1 MTLGMLLGAALG
13 ASLCLLV
20 FALVPPRPSL
30 AGAVG
35 RWERQRARQATLVEL
50 DVDDTSWRGRL
61 GRWLVAQLTAR
72 GITLGKLRA
81 DLELTDDTLEGHMV
95 RKITYGL
102 LGLLL
107 PPLLTLTMMT
117 IGITPPLTVPAV
129 GGLALGALFFWV
141 PDLSVVQAAEQRR
154 HELRRALSCYL
165 DLVAMS
171 LAGGRG
177 IPEALP
183 TAARIG
189 TGWAFDLLRSTIDR
203 ARLVGDT
210 PWAALADL
218 GKRTGMHELQD
229 LGGALMLVA
238 DDGAK
243 VRQSLTAR
251 ASTQRRRQ
259 LAEAEGAAAKAD
271 QSMEMA
277 QVVLFIGF
285 VLFLGFPAVV
295 AVMGV

>member
-1 MTLGMLLGAALG
+1 MTLGLLLGAGLG

-20 FALVPPRPSL
+20 YALVPPRPAL
-30 AGAVG
+30 ASVVG
-35 RWERQRARQATLVEL
+35 KWERQRANQAAVVEL
-50 DVDDTSWRGRL
+50 DVDDTSRQGRL
-61 GRWLVAQLTAR
+61 GRWLVTQLAQR
-72 GITLGKLRA
+72 GITLDKMRA
-81 DLELTDDTLEGHMV
+81 DLELTDATLEGHLV
-95 RKITYGL
+95 RKTTYGL
-102 LGLLL
+102 VGLLL
-107 PPLLTLTMMT
+107 PTILTAAVMAVGLN
-117 IGITPPLTVPAV
+117 PSLTVPAF

-141 PDLSVVQAAEQRR
+141 PDLSVVQAAERRR

-183 TAARIG
+183 TTARIG
-189 TGWAFDLLRSTIDR
+189 SGWAFELLRSTIDQ
-203 ARLVGDT
+203 ARRVGDT

-218 GKRTGMHELQD
+218 GKRTGMQELQD

-251 ASTQRRRQ
+251 ATTQRRRQ

-277 QVVLFIGF
+277 QVVLFVGF

-295 AVMGV
+295 AVLGI

>member
-1 MTLGMLLGAALG
+1 MTFGLLLGAALG

-20 FALVPPRPSL
+20 FALVPPRPAL
-30 AGAVG
+30 ASVVG
-35 RWERQRARQATLVEL
+35 RWERQRARQAAVVEL
-50 DVDDTSWRGRL
+50 DVDDTSWQGRL
-61 GRWLVAQLTAR
+61 GRWLVAQLAQR
-72 GITLGKLRA
+72 GITLGNLRA
-81 DLELTDDTLEGHMV
+81 DLELTDYTLEGHLV
-95 RKITYGL
+95 RKMTYGL

-107 PPLLTLTMMT
+107 PTILTVTMMAV
-117 IGITPPLTVPAV
+117 GVTPPLTVPAV

-189 TGWAFDLLRSTIDR
+189 TGWAFELLRSTIDR

-218 GKRTGMHELQD
+218 GKRTGMQELQD

-295 AVMGV
+295 AVMGI

>member
-1 MTLGMLLGAALG
+1 MTLGLVLGCAFG
-13 ASLCLLV
+13 ASLCLLL
-20 FALVPPRPSL
+20 FAVVPPRPALSTV
-30 AGAVG
+30 VG
-35 RWERQRARQATLVEL
+35 RWERQRARQALAVGMST
-50 DVDDTSWRGRL
+50 DTSWQGRL
-61 GRWLVAQLTAR
+61 GRWMVARLAQHGVTF
-72 GITLGKLRA
+72 GKLRA
-81 DLELTDDTLEGHMV
+81 DLELTDSTLEAHLV
-95 RKITYGL
+95 RKVTYGL
-102 LGLLL
+102 FGLLL
-107 PPLLTLTMMT
+107 PTLVTVTVMSV
-117 IGITPPLTVPAV
+117 GVNPPLTVPAF
-129 GGLALGALFFWV
+129 GGLLLGALFFWV

-189 TGWAFDLLRSTIDR
+189 TGWAFELLRSTLDH
-203 ARLVGDT
+203 ARRVGET

-218 GKRTGMHELQD
+218 GKRTGMQELQD

-243 VRQSLTAR
+243 VRQSLSSR
-251 ASTQRRRQ
+251 ATSQRRRQ

-295 AVMGV
+295 AVMGL

>member
-1 MTLGMLLGAALG
+1 MTFGLFLGAALG
-13 ASLCLLV
+13 ASLCSLV
-20 FALVPPRPSL
+20 FALVPPRPAL
-30 AGAVG
+30 ASVVS
-35 RWERQRARQATLVEL
+35 RWERQRARQSAVVDLN
-50 DVDDTSWRGRL
+50 VDDTSWQGWL
-61 GRWLVAQLTAR
+61 GRWLVAQLATR

-81 DLELTDDTLEGHMV
+81 DLELTDYTLEGHLV

-107 PPLLTLTMMT
+107 PTILTITIMT
-117 IGITPPLTVPAV
+117 IGVTPPLTVPAV

-189 TGWAFDLLRSTIDR
+189 TGWAFELLRSTIDR

-218 GKRTGMHELQD
+218 GKRTGMQELQD

-259 LAEAEGAAAKAD
+259 LAEAESAAAKAD

>member
-1 MTLGMLLGAALG
+1 MTFGLLLGAALG

-20 FALVPPRPSL
+20 FALVPPRPAL
-30 AGAVG
+30 ASVVG
-35 RWERQRARQATLVEL
+35 RWERQRARQAAVVEL
-50 DVDDTSWRGRL
+50 DVDDTSWQGRL
-61 GRWLVAQLTAR
+61 GRWLVAQLTQR

-81 DLELTDDTLEGHMV
+81 DLELTDYTLEGHLV
-95 RKITYGL
+95 RKMTYGL

-107 PPLLTLTMMT
+107 PTILTVTMMA
-117 IGITPPLTVPAV
+117 IGVTPPLTVPAV

-189 TGWAFDLLRSTIDR
+189 TGWAFELLRSTIDR

-218 GKRTGMHELQD
+218 GKRTGMQELQD

-295 AVMGV
+295 AVMGI

>member
-1 MTLGMLLGAALG
+1 MTVGLLLGGALG

-20 FALVPPRPSL
+20 FALAPPRPAL
-30 AGAVG
+30 ATVVG
-35 RWERQRARQATLVEL
+35 RWERQRARRAAEVDL
-50 DVDDTSWRGRL
+50 DADDTSWQRGM
-61 GRWLVAQLTAR
+61 GRWLVAQLAHR
-72 GITLGKLRA
+72 GITLNRLRA
-81 DLELTDDTLEGHMV
+81 DLELTDNTVEAHLV
-95 RKITYGL
+95 RKTTYAL
-102 LGLLL
+102 FGLLL
-107 PPLLTLTMMT
+107 PAVLSATLMAL
-117 IGITPPLTVPAV
+117 GATPPLTVPVV
-129 GGLALGALFFWV
+129 GGLVLGGLFFWV

-165 DLVAMS
+165 DLVSMS

-189 TGWAFDLLRSTIDR
+189 TGWAFELLSSTIDR

-218 GKRTGMHELQD
+218 GRRTGMQELQD
-229 LGGALMLVA
+229 LGGALALVA

>member
-1 MTLGMLLGAALG
+1 MTLGLLLGAALG

-20 FALVPPRPSL
+20 FALVPPRPAL
-30 AGAVG
+30 ATVVA
-35 RWERQRARQATLVEL
+35 RWERQRARHTPVRSPH
-50 DVDDTSWRGRL
+50 VDARTWPGRL
-61 GRWLVAQLTAR
+61 GHWMVAQLAHR
-72 GITLGKLRA
+72 GITLARLRT
-81 DLELTDDTLEGHMV
+81 DLELTEQTLEGHLM
-95 RKITYGL
+95 RKTAYGL
-102 LGLLL
+102 FGLLL
-107 PPLLTLTMMT
+107 PTVLALVMVGL
-117 IGITPPLTVPAV
+117 GVSPPLTVSAV
-129 GGLALGALFFWV
+129 GALALGVLFFWL
-141 PDLSVVQAAEQRR
+141 PDLSVVRAAQQRR

-183 TAARIG
+183 TSARIG

-218 GKRTGMHELQD
+218 GERTGMQELQD
-229 LGGALMLVA
+229 LGGALTLVA

-251 ASTQRRRQ
+251 ATSQRRRQ

-277 QVVLFIGF
+277 QVVLFVGF
-285 VLFLGFPAVV
+285 VLFLGFPAVI

>member
-1 MTLGMLLGAALG
+1 MTLGLVLGCAFG
-13 ASLCLLV
+13 ASLCLLL
-20 FALVPPRPSL
+20 FAVVPPRPALSTV
-30 AGAVG
+30 VG
-35 RWERQRARQATLVEL
+35 RWERQRARQTLAAGMST
-50 DVDDTSWRGRL
+50 DTSRQGRL
-61 GRWLVAQLTAR
+61 GRWMVARLAQHGVTF
-72 GITLGKLRA
+72 GKLRA
-81 DLELTDDTLEGHMV
+81 DLELTDSTLEAHLV
-95 RKITYGL
+95 RKVTYGL
-102 LGLLL
+102 FGLLL
-107 PPLLTLTMMT
+107 PTLVTVTVMSV
-117 IGITPPLTVPAV
+117 GVNPPLTVPAF
-129 GGLALGALFFWV
+129 GGLLLGALFFWV

-189 TGWAFDLLRSTIDR
+189 TGWAFELLRSTLDH
-203 ARLVGDT
+203 ARRVGET

-218 GKRTGMHELQD
+218 GKRTGMQELQD

-243 VRQSLTAR
+243 VRQSLSSR
-251 ASTQRRRQ
+251 ATSQRRRQ

-295 AVMGV
+295 AVMGL

>member
-1 MTLGMLLGAALG
+1 MTLGLVLGCAFG
-13 ASLCLLV
+13 ASLCLLL
-20 FALVPPRPSL
+20 FAVVPPRPALSTV
-30 AGAVG
+30 VG
-35 RWERQRARQATLVEL
+35 RWERQRARQTLAAGTST
-50 DVDDTSWRGRL
+50 DTSWQGRL
-61 GRWLVAQLTAR
+61 GRWMVARLAQHGVTF
-72 GITLGKLRA
+72 GKLRA
-81 DLELTDDTLEGHMV
+81 DLELTDSTLEAHLV
-95 RKITYGL
+95 RKVTYGL
-102 LGLLL
+102 FGLLL
-107 PPLLTLTMMT
+107 PTLVTVTVMSV
-117 IGITPPLTVPAV
+117 GVNPPLTVPAF
-129 GGLALGALFFWV
+129 GGLLLGALFFWV

-189 TGWAFDLLRSTIDR
+189 TGWAFELLRSTLDH
-203 ARLVGDT
+203 ARRVGET

-218 GKRTGMHELQD
+218 GKRTGMQELQD

-243 VRQSLTAR
+243 VRQSLSSR
-251 ASTQRRRQ
+251 ATSQRRRQ

-295 AVMGV
+295 AVMGL

>member
-1 MTLGMLLGAALG
+1 MTFGLLLGAALG

-20 FALVPPRPSL
+20 FALVPPRPAL
-30 AGAVG
+30 ASVVG
-35 RWERQRARQATLVEL
+35 RWERQRARQAAVVEL
-50 DVDDTSWRGRL
+50 DVDDTSWQGRF
-61 GRWLVAQLTAR
+61 GRWLVAQLAQR

-81 DLELTDDTLEGHMV
+81 DLELTEYTLEGHLV
-95 RKITYGL
+95 RKMTYGL

-107 PPLLTLTMMT
+107 PTILTVTMMT
-117 IGITPPLTVPAV
+117 VGVTPPLTVQAV

-189 TGWAFDLLRSTIDR
+189 TGWAFELLRSTIDR

-218 GKRTGMHELQD
+218 GKRTGMQELQD

-295 AVMGV
+295 AVMGI

>member
-1 MTLGMLLGAALG
+1 MTFGLLLGAALG

-20 FALVPPRPSL
+20 FALVPPRPAL
-30 AGAVG
+30 ASAVSK
-35 RWERQRARQATLVEL
+35 WERQREQRAAIVEA
-50 DVDDTSWRGRL
+50 DVDATSWQDRF
-61 GRWLVAQLTAR
+61 GRWLVAKLAQR

-81 DLELTDDTLEGHMV
+81 DLELTDYTLEGHLV
-95 RKITYGL
+95 RKVSYGL

-107 PPLLTLTMMT
+107 PAIFTVTMMAV
-117 IGITPPLTVPAV
+117 GVTPPLTVPAL
-129 GGLALGALFFWV
+129 GGLAFGALFFWV

-177 IPEALP
+177 VPEALP

-189 TGWAFDLLRSTIDR
+189 TGWAFELIRSTIDR

-218 GKRTGMHELQD
+218 GKRTGMQELQD

-251 ASTQRRRQ
+251 ATTQRRRQ

-285 VLFLGFPAVV
+285 MLFLGFPAVV
-295 AVMGV
+295 AVLGI